1 MTTDTT
7 IKLWNVVKPKFQR
20 EFNLGETFQV
30 LTYNKPIWWSW
41 GVRQKSI
48 KNFDNQCL
56 VFRVK
61 GQKFRGFVCITL
73 GWEDLYHVHFVSDT
87 FTLKESI
94 EGVYFDMLV
103 DVIDR
108 RIETT

>member
-1 MTTDTT
+1 MTRDRL
-7 IKLWNVVKPKFQR
+7 INLWGVMESKIER
-20 EFNLGETFQV
+20 EFNPQETLQV

-48 KNFDNQCL
+48 KNFDNRCL

-61 GQKFRGFVCITL
+61 GQKFRGYVCIIL
-73 GWEDLYHVHFVSDT
+73 GWEDLYHIHYVTDT
-87 FTLKESI
+87 FEFKHSV

-103 DVIDR
+103 DVIDGY
-108 RIETT
+108 IET